1 MTEISKSRP
10 RGTHNGVSPERVVEL
25 IATGKAH
32 SRADLVT
39 ELGAAA
45 STISAAVGHL
55 VDQGILV
62 EYGIGSSSGGRPP
75 RLLRLGRTD
84 EFAVSADLGGRHAR
98 IGVVRSGGTV
108 SDVET
113 VPFDITENPASSLEK
128 LSTAMSLLAERQSR
142 GTLTGIG
149 LSIPGPVDIDQG
161 IVDLPSRMPGWH
173 RFPVASWLENRF
185 PVAVVAENDA
195 NCMAVAE
202 NAAHPQHHRQAIS
215 IKAGTAIGAGIIV
228 DGQLYRGANGVAGD
242 ITHVRIEAAGE
253 TPCSCGKTGCLET
266 VASGVGIARILRDQ
280 GVKIDS
286 TDDIVR
292 LTSEAHPLVTG
303 AVRRAGTYLGEV
315 LSVNVNFFNPDAVYL
330 GGELS
335 TLEPFVAA
343 VRSQLYEGSHPLVT
357 QHLTIAPSRLG
368 ANAGVVGVGIFALQ
382 KALAHTLA
390 AHTITV
396 TPD

>member
-1 MTEISKSRP
+1 MTEISKSRR
-10 RGTHNGVSPERVVEL
+10 RGTHNSVSPERVVEL
-25 IATGKAH
+25 IATGKAR

-98 IGVVRSGGTV
+98 IGVVRSGGVV
-108 SDVET
+108 SEVET
-113 VPFDITENPASSLEK
+113 VPFDITEDPASSLEK
-128 LSTAMSLLAERQSR
+128 LSTAMSLLAARQSR

-173 RFPVASWLENRF
+173 RFPVVSWLESRF

-202 NAAHPQHHRQAIS
+202 NAAHPHHHKQAIS

-253 TPCSCGKTGCLET
+253 APCSCGKTGCLET

-280 GVKIDS
+280 GVEIDS

-292 LTSEAHPLVTG
+292 LTSAAHPLVTG

-330 GGELS
+330 GGELA

-390 AHTITV
+390 AHTITI